1 MPEISIIV
9 PVYNVEKYIRRC
21 IDSLISQTFKNIE
34 ILLIDDG
41 SQDSSGS
48 ICDEYALKDNRI
60 KAIHKVNG
68 GVSSARNVG
77 LDIAQG
83 TYIMFCD
90 PDDYV
95 DPTWC
100 EKMHRVISNPQKNVQ
115 WCTCGYNRIDADSQ
129 KIIRIVN
136 PIYSTGKASVP
147 LNENL
152 SFICNHSLFCTV
164 WSGIFKNDCIKA
176 AHLRFDEALSHS
188 EDVMFVLQYLQQI
201 DKLEVG
207 FTNEPLYNYST
218 GISDSLTHKIPD
230 NYWNIELRWLDEL
243 KTLMQQHS
251 IPFSVYQKK
260 YYHVVIEAA
269 LTSINALMNSNSS
282 TQEVFKRGKS
292 IINSTECKDAFKN
305 GEFENVHP
313 LYKALLRTRC
323 FALIWMFNKL
333 VGLKHSLSR

>member
-21 IDSLISQTFKNIE
+21 IDSLMSQTFKNIE

-60 KAIHKVNG
+60 KSIHKTNG

-77 LDIAQG
+77 LDNAQG

-95 DPTWC
+95 DSTWC
-100 EKMHRVISNPQKNVQ
+100 EKMYDVI
-115 WCTCGYNRIDADSQ
+115 ADSSKQ
-129 KIIRIVN
+129 TSFVSCGFRIVDVQTKRIIRTVN
-136 PIYSTGKASVP
+136 SSHTGQQMIMPIQQA
-147 LNENL
+147 L
-152 SFICNHSLFCTV
+152 LFVHEQGLFRSV
-164 WSGIFKNDCIKA
+164 WSCLLIKKKIVEFN
-176 AHLRFDEALSHS
+176 LRFDEKLARN
-188 EDVMFVLQYLQQI
+188 EDTLFILQYLQTVDGSI
-201 DKLEVG
+201 G
-207 FTNEPLYNYST
+207 FTGQPLYYYST
-218 GISDSLTHKIPD
+218 GITNSLTRKTPV
-230 NYWNIELRWLDEL
+230 NFWEIELRWIDEL
-243 KTLMQQHS
+243 KKLMQQNNITYS
-251 IPFSVYQKK
+251 SYQKK
-260 YYHVVIEAA
+260 IRGYIIYAA
-269 LTSINALMNSNSS
+269 LTSINALINSNSS

-313 LYKALLRTRC
+313 LYKAILRTRC

-333 VGLKHSLSR
+333 VGFKHSLSR